1 MSLSVGIVGLPNA
14 GKSTL
19 FNALASRRL
28 AETAARPF
36 TTIDPHEAV
45 VAVPDTDLE
54 KLSQLIKPEKTVPA
68 TVTFIDI
75 AGLVKGAHKGEG
87 LGNQFLG
94 KIKEV
99 SAIVHVVRAFKN
111 PEVTH
116 VHATHEPGSLEQ
128 VLDDIEIV
136 NIELELGGIVGKP
149 VIYVLNAGE
158 NAIDDILIY
167 HTKVKEKFAGDV
179 VTISAKL
186 EEELIDL
193 EPGERKE
200 YLKESKIEESG
211 LEKLIKSAYQLLGLI
226 TFYTIKGGKEV
237 HAWSLKNGSKAI
249 DAAGEV
255 HTDFARNFIK
265 AEVVQVNK
273 LLELGGPARNATHS
287 VAGGWKEAK
296 EKGLIKLEGKDCI
309 VQNKDVIEFKI
320 GI

>member
-1 MSLSVGIVGLPNA
+1 MSSLEVGIVGLPNA

-28 AETAARPF
+28 AETAPRPF

-45 VAVPDTDLE
+45 VPVPDENLE
-54 KLSQLIKPEKTVPA
+54 KLSQLVKPEKTVPA

-158 NAIDDILIY
+158 NAINDILIY

-200 YLKESKIEESG
+200 YLKESKIQSSG
-211 LEKLIKSAYQLLGLI
+211 LEKLIKSVYQLLGLI

-255 HTDFARNFIK
+255 HTDFAKSFIK
-265 AEVVQVNK
+265 AEVVPVNK
-273 LLELGGPARNATHS
+273 LLELR
-287 VAGGWKEAK
+287 GWKEAK
-296 EKGLIKLEGKDCI
+296 EKGLVGLEGKDYV
-309 VQNKDVIEFKI
+309 VQDKDVIEFKI
-320 GI
+320 GQ